1 MSRRSLNTVSA
12 SEEPSGPLSGPST
25 LDWRRT
31 RLLRIGS
38 AQDLQ
43 QTGPQGSAQPA
54 SDSERTPLVTAGNER
69 PSLRAHHSSYG
80 ALPASSPLRTQSKPS
95 LSFRR
100 RHGLPPLPKLALP
113 TRLSISNPPT
123 PFDRHS
129 FRINAQRP
137 ISAYD
142 APPGRKT
149 SDDDL
154 SPPEI
159 VAKANGIRVW

>member
-1 MSRRSLNTVSA
+1 MSRRSLNAASA
-12 SEEPSGPLSGPST
+12 NEEASGPLSGPST

-38 AQDLQ
+38 AQNLERSA
-43 QTGPQGSAQPA
+43 PQGSAEPA
-54 SDSERTPLVTAGNER
+54 SDSEHTPLVPAGDER

-80 ALPASSPLRTQSKPS
+80 ALPTGGQPRTQSKPS
-95 LSFRR
+95 LTFRA
-100 RHGLPPLPKLALP
+100 RHGHPPLPTLALP
-113 TRLSISNPPT
+113 TRLSISNPAT

-159 VAKANGIRVW
+159 IAKANGIRVW

>member
-1 MSRRSLNTVSA
+1 MSRRSLNTASA

-38 AQDLQ
+38 AQNLQ
-43 QTGPQGSAQPA
+43 QPDPPGGVESAI
-54 SDSERTPLVTAGNER
+54 DSEHTPLITTGHER

-80 ALPASSPLRTQSKPS
+80 ALPTGGQSRTQSKPS
-95 LSFRR
+95 LSFRA
-100 RHGLPPLPKLALP
+100 RHGHPPLPKLALP

-149 SDDDL
+149 TDDDL
-154 SPPEI
+154 AAPEI